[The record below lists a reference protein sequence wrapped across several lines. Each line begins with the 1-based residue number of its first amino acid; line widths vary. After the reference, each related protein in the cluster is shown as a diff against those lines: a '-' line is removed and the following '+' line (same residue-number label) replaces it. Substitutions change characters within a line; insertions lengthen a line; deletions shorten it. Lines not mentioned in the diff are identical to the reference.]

1 MKILQFLWDYKWVFF
16 WVALGMWLLL
26 FLPERKSCPRLAARG
41 LLEMPA
47 ELRKRRMRELR
58 QKDFKFW
65 VAVSEALEIIRES
78 DDDIHA

>member
-1 MKILQFLWDYKWVFF
+1 MKIIQFLWDYKWVFF
-16 WVALGMWLLL
+16 WLVLGMWLLP
-26 FLPERKSCPRLAARG
+26 FLQERKPCPRRAARG

-65 VAVSEALEIIRES
+65 VAVSEELEIIRES